1 LAGFLAQ
8 ALYWV
13 LPNLA
18 PYDIRAQVVHGQP
31 VTAGYLTLVTGYGAL
46 YVAALLLAAVFIF
59 SRRDFK

>member
-1 LAGFLAQ
+1 MAR

-18 PYDIRAQVVHGQP
+18 PFDVRAQVVHGDP
-31 VTAGYLTLVTGYGAL
+31 VSVGYILLTTGYGAL
-46 YVAALLLAAVFIF
+46 YVAALMIVSTVIF